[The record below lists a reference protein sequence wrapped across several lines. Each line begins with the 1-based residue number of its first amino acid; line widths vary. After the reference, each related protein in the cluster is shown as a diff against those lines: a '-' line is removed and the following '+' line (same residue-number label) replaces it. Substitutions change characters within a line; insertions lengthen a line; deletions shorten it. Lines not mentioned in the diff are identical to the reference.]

1 MLQNSSREGL
11 GVGGGARGCIPFA
24 VQVGYILVYT
34 AEKCL

>member
-11 GVGGGARGCIPFA
+11 GVGGARGCIPFA